1 MQSNEITQ
9 KIKALKEISEKIE
22 QKVDDLKDLK
32 EDNHEI
38 KIFLKEIGRFLQ
50 ENLGIL
56 TIYKDIIKSN
66 KKTNFILI
74 ILIIILLA
82 TLMHNAKEFT
92 AYRENSIDKK
102 EIIEILKDSTYD
114 GE

>member
-22 QKVDDLKDLK
+22 QKVDNLK

-38 KIFLKEIGRFLQ
+38 KIFLKEIGKFLQ

-66 KKTNFILI
+66 RKTNFILI

-102 EIIEILKDSTYD
+102 EIIEILKDSTYH